1 MTTTVDIEET
11 PKELVELLALA
22 SEGNEVII
30 AQGNRPVARL
40 LPGQAPGRR
49 IGNLNPG
56 SITTYE
62 DFDAPL
68 PDDFWTGTGRES
80 SWTLTSSSGGTAN

>member
-1 MTTTVDIEET
+1 MTTTVDIEEGPT
-11 PKELVELLALA
+11 ELAELLLLA

-30 AQGNRPVARL
+30 AQGSRPVARL
-40 LPGQAPGRR
+40 LPIGERRPR

-56 SITTYE
+56 SITTSD

-68 PDDFWTGTGRES
+68 PDDFWLGTE
-80 SWTLTSSSGGTAN
+80 